1 MSGPL
6 RWLRTEAS
14 ASLARVSD
22 QTQVSLMFS
31 GGVDSTTAALAL
43 SRRFETVHL
52 LTYGNGY
59 GHYKLGRT
67 RKRVRELRRF
77 VDARL
82 VHNLSSSKELF
93 ELLLVD
99 DVKAEFQRY
108 GSGFVWC
115 LGCKLAMHTASV
127 LYNLE
132 HGIGVM
138 ADGSS
143 RSTGEMVEQSLLS
156 LYLFREFYGSFGI
169 EFTTPVY
176 DIPREE
182 EIRRLE
188 QQGFRMGLRVLDRF
202 LGVQPKCR
210 AGELYYLP
218 FLLFD
223 QPPAHDDDQ
232 VAEFIERKAEVA
244 RRWIE
249 QQCAARG
256 IPAHIGEAA

>member
-1 MSGPL
+1 
-6 RWLRTEAS
+6 
-14 ASLARVSD
+14 
-22 QTQVSLMFS
+22 MFS

-43 SRRFETVHL
+43 ARRYETVHL

-67 RKRVRELRRF
+67 KKRVRELRRF

-82 VHNLSSSKELF
+82 VHSITSSRELF
-93 ELLLVD
+93 EHLLVN
-99 DVKAEFQRY
+99 DVKAEFARY

-169 EFTTPVY
+169 DFVTPVY

-188 QQGFRMGLRVLDRF
+188 EQGFRMGLRVLDRF

-232 VAEFIERKAEVA
+232 VADFIERKTATA
-244 RRWIE
+244 KDWIE
-249 QQCAARG
+249 RRCAELG
-256 IPAHIGEAA
+256 ISPRIGEAA

>member
-1 MSGPL
+1 MVQMDS
-6 RWLRTEAS
+6 E
-14 ASLARVSD
+14 
-22 QTQVSLMFS
+22 QVSLMFS

-43 SRRFETVHL
+43 ARRFETVHL

-59 GHYKLGRT
+59 GHYKLDRT
-67 RKRVRELRRF
+67 RRRVRELRRF
-77 VDARL
+77 ADARL
-82 VHNLSSSKELF
+82 VHSVTSTRELF

-99 DVKAEFQRY
+99 DVKAEFRRY

-127 LYNLE
+127 LHSLE
-132 HGIGVM
+132 HGVGVV

-143 RSTGEMVEQSLLS
+143 RSTGEMVEQSPLS

-188 QQGFRMGLRVLDRF
+188 ERGFRMGLRVLDRF

-232 VAEFIERKAEVA
+232 VAGFIERKTAVA
-244 RRWIE
+244 RALIE
-249 QQCAARG
+249 RRCAQRG
-256 IPAHIGEAA
+256 WPIKVEAA